1 MIRGQYCIRQV
12 SSIMKTYPAGKFYN
26 GMTPCRILFSDKS
39 KKLFINIEHAKA
51 EIAKI
56 RKDFAKSDFEL
67 GIFTLDEC
75 DTLKA
80 KVLDWNYSISKNDY
94 AVIRARHY

>member
-12 SSIMKTYPAGKFYN
+12 SSILKTYPAGKFYN

-39 KKLFINIEHAKA
+39 KKLFITIKQAKA
-51 EIAKI
+51 EIARI

-67 GIFTLDEC
+67 GIFTLGED

-80 KVLDWNYSISKNDY
+80 KVLDWNYSINKNDY
-94 AVIRARHY
+94 AVIRARH